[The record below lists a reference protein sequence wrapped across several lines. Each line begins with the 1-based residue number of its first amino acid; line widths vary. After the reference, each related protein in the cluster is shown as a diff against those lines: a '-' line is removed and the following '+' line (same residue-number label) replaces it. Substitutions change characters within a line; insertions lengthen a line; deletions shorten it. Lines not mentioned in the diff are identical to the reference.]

1 MCDQKPA
8 ETNDFPAVLDT
19 NAAATPNEYTY
30 NGYTI
35 HETFDPEGPRFSDC
49 IVRLF
54 A

>member
-1 MCDQKPA
+1 MCNPKFT
-8 ETNDFPAVLDT
+8 ETNGQPTVPDT
-19 NAAATPNEYTY
+19 NTAATPNEYTY

-35 HETFDPEGPRFSDC
+35 HETFDPDGPCFSDC